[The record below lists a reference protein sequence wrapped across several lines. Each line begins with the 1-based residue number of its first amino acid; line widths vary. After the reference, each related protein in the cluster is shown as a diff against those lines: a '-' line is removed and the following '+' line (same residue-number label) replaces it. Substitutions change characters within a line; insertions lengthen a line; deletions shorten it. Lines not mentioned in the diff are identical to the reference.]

1 MVMLKIG
8 VKIKELRQA
17 NQLTQKS
24 LAEKLNVTPQAVS
37 KWERNESVPDI
48 QTLLNISTLFNVTVD
63 DILGI
68 EKPSLFTSLLKRK
81 GRIKMQEKTTVVQTE
96 TLNGDSKKVIIFDM
110 PLSLI
115 SNDGLLQTQLFATKL
130 SNLFKHANKNILVET
145 VNSSK
150 VKNYA
155 ESANVLLLAPPFS
168 STKEKIEAEY
178 PNIPI
183 FSISQKDYGTL
194 NVEDIYKEII
204 AVLQ

>member
-1 MVMLKIG
+1 MCI
-8 VKIKELRQA
+8 RD
-17 NQLTQKS
+17 
-24 LAEKLNVTPQAVS
+24 
-37 KWERNESVPDI
+37 R
-48 QTLLNISTLFNVTVD
+48 
-63 DILGI
+63 
-68 EKPSLFTSLLKRK
+68 
-81 GRIKMQEKTTVVQTE
+81 
-96 TLNGDSKKVIIFDM
+96 
-110 PLSLI
+110 
-115 SNDGLLQTQLFATKL
+115 SN
-130 SNLFKHANKNILVET
+130 SFKHANKNILVET
-145 VNSSK
+145 INSSK